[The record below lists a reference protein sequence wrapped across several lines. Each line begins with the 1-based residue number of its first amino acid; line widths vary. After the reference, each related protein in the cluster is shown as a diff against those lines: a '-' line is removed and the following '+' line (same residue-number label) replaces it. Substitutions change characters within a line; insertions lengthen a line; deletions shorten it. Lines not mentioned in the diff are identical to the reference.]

1 MEMVLALRDGSTD
14 SRPLQSIWEAGSIH
28 RTTPPQSARSSCQLP
43 QRWSRGR
50 FAPTGAQKI
59 SPAEDFLC
67 GGFAGAPG
75 GRTFSRVKVPK
86 SPGSGKNF
94 AKGKGVRR
102 EAESEESRILGV
114 KRSLNGQNSGLTNRN
129 CIQPG
134 RFLFAAHRSSGKF
147 CGDSGLFC
155 VTKDDRMNDKAF

>member
-1 MEMVLALRDGSTD
+1 MIYESVAEMY
-14 SRPLQSIWEAGSIH
+14 
-28 RTTPPQSARSSCQLP
+28 SSVTL
-43 QRWSRGR
+43 S
-50 FAPTGAQKI
+50 FT
-59 SPAEDFLC
+59 S
-67 GGFAGAPG
+67 APG

-86 SPGSGKNF
+86 PPGSGKNF

-129 CIQPG
+129 RIQPG

-147 CGDSGLFC
+147 CGNSGLFC
-155 VTKDDRMNDKAF
+155 VTKDDKMNDKAF